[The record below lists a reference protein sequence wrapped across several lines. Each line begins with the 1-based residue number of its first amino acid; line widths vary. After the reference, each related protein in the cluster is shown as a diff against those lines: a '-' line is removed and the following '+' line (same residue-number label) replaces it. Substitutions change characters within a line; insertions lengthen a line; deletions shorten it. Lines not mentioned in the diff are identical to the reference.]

1 MRLPCDGLSPF
12 SSYLSSVFIV
22 EFIMAWQRECVLE
35 EFLLLLFS
43 VFLMYQSAIG
53 SSGIYYLRYQ
63 IGSIGKK
70 SVARYSLYNG
80 SFDSVVLILVI

>member
-12 SSYLSSVFIV
+12 PSYLSSVFIV
-22 EFIMAWQRECVLE
+22 EFILAWRREGLLE

-43 VFLMYQSAIG
+43 AFLMYRSAIG

-63 IGSIGKK
+63 IESIGKK
-70 SVARYSLYNG
+70 SVARYDLYNG
-80 SFDSVVLILVI
+80 SFGSGVLILVI